1 MAYTIGLDYGSL
13 SCRGVL
19 VDIQTGRIAA
29 QGVFNYP
36 HGFIDRTLPDGTP
49 LADKWCL
56 QHPDDYLD
64 ALTHI
69 VPQLLDSSGVP
80 REQVVGIGID
90 FAASNVVAVDEH
102 FVPMC
107 KTYPQRPHAWPKMWK
122 HHAADRQA
130 DELTAVCEN
139 TDFLERYGGKISSE
153 CLLSKVVQVFEED
166 RFLFDRCDAFMEAAD
181 YINCLLCGV
190 SVFSGSAAAAKGF
203 WKKDVGYP
211 GPDFFTKLHP
221 DLAHLPA
228 EKLADHYP
236 NSRIAFP
243 YEKAGTLCPEMAK
256 KLGLCPGIAVSGAQ
270 MDAYAGVTGIG
281 ITQPGQLLM
290 VVGTST
296 AVLVMDREKRLVEGT
311 TGCIPDANYPGL
323 WTYACGQASV
333 GDAFGW
339 FVDNCVPESYHRSAR
354 EQGMSVHAYLTEL
367 ASKLEVG
374 ESGLIAL
381 DWLGGNR
388 SCLGDPNLSG
398 MILGLTLQTRPE
410 EIYRALIEA
419 TAFGMRAIL
428 EAFHSSGV
436 QIHEITLCG
445 GIPNKNEM
453 LVQIYADVFGKPLRV
468 SHATQAP
475 ALGSAIYA
483 AAAAGCGSL
492 ETLIGNMSDQEVR
505 LYTPNEENV
514 RRYELL
520 YQFYMRLHDYF
531 GRGEN
536 PVMHQLRSNKSGMP
550 TA

>member
-1 MAYTIGLDYGSL
+1 MEYTIGLDYGSL
-13 SCRGVL
+13 SCRGLL
-19 VDIQTGRIAA
+19 VQTQTGEIVAEA
-29 QGVFNYP
+29 VFAYP
-36 HGFIDRTLPDGTP
+36 HGVIDRKLPDGTP

-69 VPQLLDSSGVP
+69 VPQLLSSSGVA

-90 FAASNVVAVDEH
+90 FAASAVIPVDESL
-102 FVPMC
+102 VPMS
-107 KTYPQRPHAWPKMWK
+107 KSYPERPHAWPKMWK

-130 DELTAVCEN
+130 DELTSMCEN
-139 TDFLERYGGKISSE
+139 TEFLERYGGKISSE

-166 RFLFDRCDAFMEAAD
+166 RFLFDRCDAFMEAED
-181 YINCLLCGV
+181 YINSLLCGEP
-190 SVFSGSAAAAKGF
+190 VFCGSAAVAKGF
-203 WKKDVGYP
+203 WTKDVGYP
-211 GPDFFTKLHP
+211 GPDLFTKLHP
-221 DLAHLPA
+221 DLAHLPQ
-228 EKLADHYP
+228 EKLAEHYP
-236 NSRIAFP
+236 NGRIAFP
-243 YEKAGTLCPEMAK
+243 YEKAGELCLEMAE
-256 KLGLCPGIAVSGAQ
+256 KLGLCPGIAVAGAQ
-270 MDAYAGVTGIG
+270 MDAYAGVSGVG
-281 ITQPGQLLM
+281 ITKPGQLLM

-296 AVLVMDREKRLVEGT
+296 AVLVLHDEKRFVEGT
-311 TGCIPDANYPGL
+311 TGCIPGANYPGL

-339 FVDNCVPESYHRSAR
+339 FVDNCVPESYNIAAR
-354 EQGMSVHAYLTEL
+354 ERNMSVHAYLTEL
-367 ASKLEVG
+367 ASKLQPG

-436 QIHEITLCG
+436 EIDEITLCG
-445 GIPNKNEM
+445 GIPNKNPM

-468 SHATQAP
+468 SRSTQAP

-492 ETLIGNMSDQEVR
+492 TEMIQRMSDQEVK
-505 LYTPNEENV
+505 LYTPDPANAQ
-514 RRYELL
+514 RYQEL
-520 YQFYMRLHDYF
+520 YQAYMRLHDHF
-531 GRGEN
+531 GRGVD
-536 PVMHQLRSNKSGMP
+536 PVMHQLRRYKAQTDMV
-550 TA
+550 